1 MSAATDLMTDPAAT
15 DAAAATPVVF
25 DPHVRGESLYDRVT
39 SGLIASVTGA
49 GLIFAWLSLIWITQQ
64 AYASRV
70 TAPIEIIEV
79 SGGGG
84 DPNGELGSTERTDI
98 AGADAADQASN
109 SDAEAADYEEPSVM
123 ETPEATIDEVAA
135 DTQDAMDE
143 GFDFDVPVMN
153 GGVVATGK
161 RASKLGKGLPGLGT
175 GGGGDGGVRREDR
188 WSVIYPPG
196 QTLDE
201 YAKQLDFMK
210 VELGTTVGNVL
221 TIGSNFSSS
230 PTRRIGNPAGEG
242 RLYFMW
248 MGGARKGNDME
259 LLKRAGISV
268 AAAAPV
274 FQFYPK
280 DVEDT
285 LIQLEVRYRNR
296 QPGEIRSTKF
306 AVVPAGGKYG
316 FKVLSQEPLR

>member
-1 MSAATDLMTDPAAT
+1 MSAAADLMTDP
-15 DAAAATPVVF
+15 DAAAAAPAVWE
-25 DPHVRGESLYDRVT
+25 PHVRGESLYDRVT

-49 GLIFAWLSLIWITQQ
+49 ALIFAWLSLIWITQQ

-84 DPNGELGSTERTDI
+84 DPNGELGSTQSVDTS
-98 AGADAADQASN
+98 GADAADQPSN
-109 SDAEAADYEEPSVM
+109 SDTEAADYTDPAVM
-123 ETPEATIDEVAA
+123 ETPEATIDEVSA
-135 DTQDAMDE
+135 DTQDAMEE
-143 GFDFDVPVMN
+143 GLDFDIPVMGAN
-153 GGVVATGK
+153 SVMPGGK

-188 WSVIYPPG
+188 WSVIYPSG
-196 QTLDE
+196 QTIDE

-210 VELGTTVGNVL
+210 VELGTTAGNVL
-221 TIGSNFSSS
+221 TIASNFSTT
-230 PTRRIGNPAGEG
+230 PTRRIGNPSGEG

-248 MGGARKGNDME
+248 AGGSRKGSDIA
-259 LLKRAGISV
+259 LLQKAGITV
-268 AAAAPV
+268 GAAPV

-280 DVEDT
+280 EVEDK
-285 LIQLEVRYRNR
+285 LVQLEVRYKSR

-306 AVVPAGGKYG
+306 SVVPVGGKYG
-316 FKVLSQEPLR
+316 FQVLSQEPLR

>member
-1 MSAATDLMTDPAAT
+1 MSAAADLMTDPE
-15 DAAAATPVVF
+15 AAAAAPAILE
-25 DPHVRGESLYDRVT
+25 PHVRGESLYDRVT

-49 GLIFAWLSLIWITQQ
+49 ALIFAWLSLIWITQQ

-84 DPNGELGSTERTDI
+84 DPNGELGSTQSFDM

-109 SDAEAADYEEPSVM
+109 SDAEAADYEDPTVM
-123 ETPEATIDEVAA
+123 ETPETTIDEVAA

-143 GFDFDVPVMN
+143 GLDFDIPVM
-153 GGVVATGK
+153 GASSVVAGGK

-188 WSVIYPPG
+188 WSVIYPSG
-196 QTLDE
+196 QTIDE

-210 VELGTTVGNVL
+210 VELGTTAGNVL
-221 TIGSNFSSS
+221 TIASNFSTT
-230 PTRRIGNPAGEG
+230 PTRRIGNPSGEG

-248 MGGARKGNDME
+248 QGGSRKGSDIT
-259 LLKRAGISV
+259 LLQKAGITV
-268 AAAAPV
+268 GAAPV

-280 DVEDT
+280 EVEDK
-285 LIQLEVRYRNR
+285 LVQLEVRYKNR

-306 AVVPAGGKYG
+306 SVVPVGGKYG
-316 FKVLSQEPLR
+316 FQVLSQEPLR

>member
-1 MSAATDLMTDPAAT
+1 MSADND
-15 DAAAATPVVF
+15 DAAPPPVF
-25 DPHVRGESLYDRVT
+25 EPHVRGESLYDRVT

-188 WSVIYPPG
+188 WSIIYPSG
-196 QTLDE
+196 QTLAE

-210 VELGTTVGNVL
+210 VELGTTAGNVL
-221 TIGSNFSSS
+221 TIASNFSAT

-248 MGGARKGNDME
+248 QGGARKGNDIE
-259 LLKRAGISV
+259 LLQKAGITV
-268 AAAAPV
+268 GAAPV

-280 DVEDT
+280 EVEDT

>member
-1 MSAATDLMTDPAAT
+1 MSAAANLMTDP
-15 DAAAATPVVF
+15 DAAAAVPAILE
-25 DPHVRGESLYDRVT
+25 PHVRGESLYDRVT

-49 GLIFAWLSLIWITQQ
+49 ALIFAWLSLIWITQQ

-84 DPNGELGSTERTDI
+84 DPNGELGSTQSVDM

-109 SDAEAADYEEPSVM
+109 SDAEAADYEDPTVM
-123 ETPEATIDEVAA
+123 ETPETTIDEVAA

-143 GFDFDVPVMN
+143 GLDFDIPVM
-153 GGVVATGK
+153 GASSVVAGGK

-188 WSVIYPPG
+188 WSVIYPSG
-196 QTLDE
+196 QTIDE

-210 VELGTTVGNVL
+210 VELGTTAGNVL
-221 TIGSNFSSS
+221 TIASNFSTS
-230 PTRRIGNPAGEG
+230 PTRRIGNPSGEG

-248 MGGARKGNDME
+248 QGGSRKGSDIA
-259 LLKRAGISV
+259 LLQKAGITV
-268 AAAAPV
+268 GAAPV

-280 DVEDT
+280 EVEDK
-285 LIQLEVRYRNR
+285 LVQLEVRYKNR

-306 AVVPAGGKYG
+306 SVVPVGGKYG
-316 FKVLSQEPLR
+316 FQVLSQEPLR